1 MIEGGDATT
10 DVISKT
16 ELAGEDVARLAE
28 EVVKSIA
35 PEINTVND
43 QVEDVVDPGPEVKF
57 KLVYNKQTY
66 EIIMGEKQTV
76 RALKDHI
83 ETLTQLPRSMQKLMY
98 KGLLKDEGKT
108 LAEIK
113 VTKNCKMM
121 LVGTTMTDLVA
132 VTTKPTTSEIAQVA
146 GPAVVT
152 KEKLCK
158 QKVHQK
164 VLDKGKPDFAME
176 GKSGVKLPLP
186 PTPLGG
192 MLNKQGDKVRL
203 TFKLEEDSL
212 WIGTKARTDKV
223 SMGSIKSVVS
233 EAIEDSPE
241 YHIMG
246 IQLGPTEMSRY
257 WLYWVPAQYV
267 DAVKDTVMGKWQ
279 TFF

>member
-1 MIEGGDATT
+1 MIEEGNATSN
-10 DVISKT
+10 VIDKT
-16 ELAGEDVARLAE
+16 EIAGEDVAKIAE

-35 PEINTVND
+35 PEINAIND

-98 KGLLKDEGKT
+98 KGLLKDESKT

-132 VTTKPTTSEIAQVA
+132 VTTKPTTSEIAQA
-146 GPAVVT
+146 TGPAVT

-158 QKVHQK
+158 QKVHLK
-164 VLDKGKPDFAME
+164 VLEKGKPDFAME
-176 GKSGVKLPLP
+176 GKAGVKLPLP
-186 PTPLGG
+186 PAPLGG

-223 SMGSIKSVVS
+223 SMASIKSVVS

>member
-16 ELAGEDVARLAE
+16 ELVGEDVARLAE

-176 GKSGVKLPLP
+176 GKSGVK
-186 PTPLGG
+186 
-192 MLNKQGDKVRL
+192 GDKVRL